1 MNVNEYVKVKFINNN
16 IYDLMSIYERFAKE
30 VAKEMIETIHSFGLD
45 MTVFSNDS
53 SEGKYIENRLNEKEK
68 EIEDEVTVALVELR
82 TIKAI
87 PIQNIDSLVKRS
99 KESNGKTKHNNYP
112 FTYFVN
118 DGILKVDI
126 VKSKNN
132 IFHNF
137 LDDLGFKNYMIN
149 LTSDMTRER
158 RDILLESE
166 GVKRFSTLTKDS
178 SVELWQEYLSTILLL
193 PFERIKNTKERV
205 FNDFRENETKEKNPE
220 DRIFHLTNKEIL
232 KHFNSRVECN
242 NEETFIRLLEQT
254 KKEMILSLREMI
266 EFYILVTK
274 LFYLSD
280 SEETETEEFET
291 YENQLASYFDDELI
305 QYK

>member
-1 MNVNEYVKVKFINNN
+1 MN
-16 IYDLMSIYERFAKE
+16 IYECFAKE

-53 SEGKYIENRLNEKEK
+53 NEGKYIENRLNEKEK
-68 EIEDEVTVALVELR
+68 EIEDEVTVALIELR

-99 KESNGKTKHNNYP
+99 KESNNKTKHNNYP

-149 LTSDMTRER
+149 LTSNMAHEQ
-158 RDILLESE
+158 RDILLEGE
-166 GVKRFSTLTKDS
+166 GIKRFSTLTKDS
-178 SVELWQEYLSTILLL
+178 SIELWQEYLSTILLL
-193 PFERIKNTKERV
+193 PFERIKNAKERV
-205 FNDFRENETKEKNPE
+205 FNDFQENKIKEKSSKIKKRTPE
-220 DRIFHLTNKEIL
+220 DRLFFLTHEKIL
-232 KHFNSRVECN
+232 KHFNSRVECS

-274 LFYLSD
+274 LFYLGD
-280 SEETETEEFET
+280 SEDSKT